1 MVSVRMRD
9 IRTVHFNCLLYRSR
23 FPQLVVV
30 PPWPKSVVWYNKDGI
45 VHDNNSRYRIH
56 ADGLGVYMIEC
67 PATEFCDEGDWKCV
81 VTSTDGCVGMSTG
94 HVTMEVPKNY
104 RIPRFLESLKAVLTE
119 EGLVSFECKVV
130 GYPTPSLRWFKDG
143 QELRPGDVY
152 QLTGTNSLGSYCCMA
167 RNAMGESSS
176 TALLTVEDIQNQ
188 LNDEDRLMLSEIN
201 QPPMFVL
208 GLKSTEAKINEQF
221 RFCVQ
226 VKPTPASIP
235 TLTWYRDELPVEQSD
250 AYNVYNVNA
259 TTYNLDVQRVE
270 FADQAEWKC
279 VAVNDFGSSV
289 TSCFLKLLI
298 PRHFKKPRFLE
309 NLRAV
314 MTDGGAVNLEC
325 KVIGVPQPV
334 LKWFKDGVELK
345 AGDIHRIISG
355 QDGTCCLGTYTCE
368 ARNCMGVVASSANI
382 LGYDAVG
389 GAKAT
394 LGSSQAAA
402 TVAAAAEAAA
412 SAAELQRNFSLST
425 INEERTSQMY
435 ETAGDVSEKA
445 DLSFSF
451 DGKDVSVSLYETP
464 DLTEEEA
471 MQIVEMYADQIS
483 EHITEQNI
491 VELPP
496 LRFVKET
503 AQSGNLIMEAVV
515 IDVAPDYFSHEDDQ
529 RTEAGM
535 DDISVMEVSL
545 HGLSSSGRDD
555 YSFDKDDADA
565 ADVDGGVVSSA
576 RGDEYYSMSKSKL
589 SRATSAASHRNDDTD
604 TDLQTFMSANS
615 SGRQAERSLRDVQI
629 DEAIKE
635 AQALMEADARIS
647 LEDLAAP
654 TPTIASP
661 TTKREQST
669 GTASTAS
676 KRKTA
681 VPDVVLPVA
690 TTECATAADAA
701 AAKRNIDALIPLA
714 QCLNVL
720 TGHLG
725 VVEDEV
731 QMQSALMMS
740 PSSVEG
746 SLKIIRNMNDPV
758 RGLQHK
764 LNVYDGSAALEV
776 FMSTITGHIAELQ
789 QGLSVVEKCVT
800 MDEIGHTMIQ
810 RTSVCVIDSVGD
822 RVLNA
827 CSLLDVILRE
837 VRSQRLSDEVGLLLK
852 DMETGVRLT
861 QDAIRSQSLMQEAA
875 ELEAAQHFTDTMGKM
890 REVCAFRR
898 AIYSITNIRI
908 CIRFHRKL
916 HLLWTHWTRLRS
928 DNCPQRLKY

>member
-1 MVSVRMRD
+1 MYLN
-9 IRTVHFNCLLYRSR
+9 I
-23 FPQLVVV
+23 VVV

-45 VHDNNSRYRIH
+45 VHDTNSRYRIH
-56 ADGLGVYMIEC
+56 ADGLGVYVIEC
-67 PATEFCDEGDWKCV
+67 AATEFCDEGDWKCV
-81 VTSTDGCVGMSTG
+81 VTSTDGCVGMSTS

-167 RNAMGESSS
+167 RNAMGETSS

-201 QPPMFVL
+201 QPPKFVL
-208 GLKSTEAKINEQF
+208 GLKSTEARINEQF

-226 VKPTPASIP
+226 LKPTPAAIP
-235 TLTWYRDELPVEQSD
+235 SLTWYRDELPVEQSD

-259 TTYNLDVQRVE
+259 TTYNMDVQRVE

-314 MTDGGAVNLEC
+314 MTNGGAVNLEC

-394 LGSSQAAA
+394 LGSSQAAS
-402 TVAAAAEAAA
+402 TVATAEAA

-545 HGLSSSGRDD
+545 HGLSSSGRDEF
-555 YSFDKDDADA
+555 SFDKDDEEA
-565 ADVDGGVVSSA
+565 ADLDGGVVSSA
-576 RGDEYYSMSKSKL
+576 RGDEYYSMSKSKQ
-589 SRATSAASHRNDDTD
+589 SRATSAASHHNDDTD

-654 TPTIASP
+654 IPIAST
-661 TTKREQST
+661 TTKKEQST
-669 GTASTAS
+669 GTASNIC
-676 KRKTA
+676 KTS
-681 VPDVVLPVA
+681 VILPVA

-701 AAKRNIDALIPLA
+701 SAKRNIDALIPLA

-720 TGHLG
+720 TGHLT

-731 QMQSALMMS
+731 QMQSAMMMS

-746 SLKIIRNMNDPV
+746 SLKIIRNLNEPV
-758 RGLQHK
+758 RGLQQK

-776 FMSTITGHIAELQ
+776 FMSTITNHICELQ

-822 RVLNA
+822 RILNA
-827 CSLLDVILRE
+827 CTLLDVILRE
-837 VRSQRLSDEVGLLLK
+837 VRSQRLSEEVGLLLK

-890 REVCAFRR
+890 REVYKFR
-898 AIYSITNIRI
+898 
-908 CIRFHRKL
+908 H
-916 HLLWTHWTRLRS
+916 
-928 DNCPQRLKY
+928 